1 MKNLEGFR
9 KVSKMGLDSD
19 GLLSRDYLVP
29 GFYQNVLYAFV
40 YGKKVLYIGQSV
52 DLHARFDTYRN
63 VVNWK
68 NPKQS
73 NIDKNK
79 KIVDFIESGKNLWL
93 YVRRMDDKLSMDLEE
108 RSLIRTYKPLWN
120 VHFVR

>member
-1 MKNLEGFR
+1 MKLDGF
-9 KVSKMGLDSD
+9 KKISKLGVDEN
-19 GLLSRDYLVP
+19 GLLSREFLIP
-29 GFYQNVLYAFV
+29 TFYQNVIYAFV
-40 YGKKVLYIGQSV
+40 RGSKVLYIGQTV
-52 DLHARFDTYRN
+52 DLWKRFDTYRN